1 MKESQTAKDRESGR
15 QDASLSRY
23 NLKGDERFLE
33 LFFFFFFFFPLVLLR
48 LLLFSTSVRP
58 ATNALQSSV
67 ASLLISSSISLF
79 LSRPVPLILPFTL

>member
-1 MKESQTAKDRESGR
+1 MEESQTATDRESGR

-23 NLKGDERFLE
+23 NLKGDERFLG
-33 LFFFFFFFFPLVLLR
+33 LFFFFFPLALLR

-67 ASLLISSSISLF
+67 ASLLISSSVSLF
-79 LSRPVPLILPFTL
+79 LPRPVPLILPLTL